1 MEAKQ
6 CPPQHGSGM
15 AGMKHMLE
23 YVRSNKAPYNI
34 HHVNNSQTF
43 FLPCSLGNLSVRK
56 NGKANGKK
64 NCTSILLQFH
74 GRASLLFHLQGSLHW
89 EEE

>member
-34 HHVNNSQTF
+34 PHVQSQQALLKESIPF
-43 FLPCSLGNLSVRK
+43 FLMAPL
-56 NGKANGKK
+56 
-64 NCTSILLQFH
+64 
-74 GRASLLFHLQGSLHW
+74 
-89 EEE
+89 

>member
-1 MEAKQ
+1 MIPKKYIYLLDQKAKFTLQ
-6 CPPQHGSGM
+6 NVKIAVACH
-15 AGMKHMLE
+15 
-23 YVRSNKAPYNI
+23 
-34 HHVNNSQTF
+34 F